1 MLRQVYTRHSGA
13 PTLSSFTFEKKSE
26 NAATRDTHRSTRT
39 AQHELRNATRQDA
52 AAGGANAESEGA
64 GKARQGE
71 RSELCDGELKE
82 KERGRGRREEREK
95 EEGRGEGLGAA
106 GAPLT

>member
-1 MLRQVYTRHSGA
+1 MLRQVYTRRSGA

-64 GKARQGE
+64 GKAMRAQQAL
-71 RSELCDGELKE
+71 R
-82 KERGRGRREEREK
+82 
-95 EEGRGEGLGAA
+95 
-106 GAPLT
+106 

>member
-1 MLRQVYTRHSGA
+1 MLRQVYTRRSGA

-26 NAATRDTHRSTRT
+26 SAATRDTHRSTRT

-64 GKARQGE
+64 RKARQGE

-82 KERGRGRREEREK
+82 KDRERGRRGEREK
-95 EEGRGEGLGAA
+95 EARGERLGAA

>member
-1 MLRQVYTRHSGA
+1 MPQH
-13 PTLSSFTFEKKSE
+13 
-26 NAATRDTHRSTRT
+26 ATRI
-39 AQHELRNATRQDA
+39 AQHALRNATRQDA

-64 GKARQGE
+64 DKARQGE

-82 KERGRGRREEREK
+82 KERERGRREEREK

>member
-1 MLRQVYTRHSGA
+1 MLRQVAQAHPLCLLLLLKRKA
-13 PTLSSFTFEKKSE
+13 KMLQL
-26 NAATRDTHRSTRT
+26 ATCDTHRSTRT
-39 AQHELRNATRQDA
+39 AQHELRNATRQEA
-52 AAGGANAESEGA
+52 AAVGANAESEGA

-82 KERGRGRREEREK
+82 KERERGRREEREK
-95 EEGRGEGLGAA
+95 EEGRGEVLGAA